1 MPLPVQYL
9 LPPTYPGRTGQMP
22 QVCLLREGEAKG
34 ARDECLG
41 PDFTLRNDLGEPQT
55 PFFLRLQ
62 FAQL

>member
-1 MPLPVQYL
+1 
-9 LPPTYPGRTGQMP
+9 MP
-22 QVCLLREGEAKG
+22 QVCLLWEGEAKG